1 MKWCGEG
8 VMIKMS
14 LLSDVVIQVAS
25 FVNNEHVSITTN
37 QILWV
42 LCDLLASNVSQEI
55 MAMEDVIPIV
65 VVCLDYRFNLCCTA
79 WSSFH

>member
-1 MKWCGEG
+1 MKQCGEG
-8 VMIKMS
+8 AMIKMS
-14 LLSDVVIQVAS
+14 LLGDVVIKVAS
-25 FVNNEHVSITTN
+25 FVKNEHVSIITN
-37 QILWV
+37 KILWV

-65 VVCLDYRFNLCCTA
+65 VVCLDYHFNLYCTV